1 MNSAK
6 NILERFKKKWQLL
19 LLAAIVIYAI
29 GPAFL
34 VYVLSANIGLF
45 MLVFGFFF
53 LIGLFITKPW
63 HLTLGKVGDYIDGNL
78 ESAEYSTSLLLLP
91 EEELS
96 SVAHLQRYRVQ
107 EVLKED
113 VSKLRPAVSL
123 KSPIL
128 VSVLFLLIGI
138 MAYQFNWTLSLNKPS
153 NTGET
158 EAVIAFT
165 PLDTAKT
172 LYSPPKITNQLVQ
185 LRYPRYSGIGT
196 RSTSDMNIK
205 ALEGTRLSWQ
215 LQFDAPVEKV
225 FFERLGQAFEMSS
238 VDKGYTYQMSLGSS
252 GFYNVTFQTSQGT
265 AYQSELYA
273 LEMIKDQS
281 PEINVQGLQ
290 QFTSFDLEED
300 NALAFETL
308 VEDDYGISEVY
319 ITATVSRGEGEAV
332 KFREE
337 QLPFEQGVL
346 ANGTKKQRLSKKISL
361 DRLGMVPGDE
371 LYFYITAIDNKVP
384 KPNRTRSETYFAVIR
399 DTVQNQFAV
408 EGTMGADLMPAYFRS
423 QRQLI
428 IDTEKLIADQSKLTK
443 ERFNYTSNELGFD
456 QKALRLK
463 YGQFMGDESESVVT
477 ESEETEVS
485 ESDQHDE
492 DGEDPLEEYTH
503 DHDGSNEHNLVDHDH
518 DHGDEH
524 VETDTEEDPLERYL
538 HNHDDP
544 EESTLFTQS
553 LKSKLRQAMAEMWD
567 AELYL
572 RLYTPEKSL
581 PYQYRALKLIQEIK
595 NSARI
600 YVHRIGFDPP
610 PIKEDKRLTGTLDE
624 VASFQK
630 REDLAKDQ
638 VYPYMKQAAERL
650 EGLLQGQA
658 RQESDQSVF
667 ERAGEELAAIAIL
680 EPGNYLVALQ
690 RLKWL
695 SDSNTA
701 YEDTELRMVL
711 AALLRAIPSPEYEPE
726 RRQGYQGRLDQLFLK
741 ELELNE

>member
-19 LLAAIVIYAI
+19 LLATIVIYAI

-34 VYVLSANIGLF
+34 VYVLSANMGLF
-45 MLVFGFFF
+45 MLMFGFLF
-53 LIGLFITKPW
+53 LIGFLIKKPW

-96 SVAHLQRYRVQ
+96 SVAHLQRYRVR
-107 EVLKED
+107 EILSEG

-123 KSPIL
+123 KKPIL
-128 VSVLFLLIGI
+128 VSVLFLLITI

-153 NTGET
+153 NAGET

-165 PLDTAKT
+165 PLDTTNT
-172 LYSPPKITNQLVQ
+172 LYSPPKIMSQLVQ
-185 LRYPRYSGIGT
+185 IRYPRYSGIGA
-196 RSTSDMNIK
+196 RSTSDMNVK

-225 FFERLGQAFEMSS
+225 FFESLDEAVEMRS

-265 AYQSELYA
+265 SYQSELYT

-290 QFTSFDLEED
+290 QFTSFDLKEEKT
-300 NALAFETL
+300 LAFETV
-308 VEDDYGISEVY
+308 VEDDYGVSEVY
-319 ITATVSRGEGEAV
+319 ITATVSRGEGESV

-337 QLPFEQGVL
+337 RLPFGQGVL
-346 ANGTKKQRLSKKISL
+346 ASSTKKQRLSKKISL

-408 EGTMGADLMPAYFRS
+408 EGTMGADLMPDYFRS

-428 IDTEKLIADQSKLTK
+428 IDTEKLIADQSKLAT
-443 ERFNYTSNELGFD
+443 ERFNFTSNELGFD

-463 YGQFMGDESESVVT
+463 YGQFMGDESESVVR

-485 ESDQHDE
+485 ESDQQDE
-492 DGEDPLEEYTH
+492 DSEDPLEEYTH
-503 DHDGSNEHNLVDHDH
+503 DHDVSNEHNLVDHDH
-518 DHGDEH
+518 GDDHE
-524 VETDTEEDPLERYL
+524 ETDTEEDPLERYL

-572 RLYTPEKSL
+572 RLYTPKKSL

-624 VASFQK
+624 VVNSQK

-638 VYPYMKQAAERL
+638 VYPHMKQAAERL
-650 EGLLQGQA
+650 EQLLQGQA
-658 RQESDQSVF
+658 QQESDQSIF
-667 ERAGEELAAIAIL
+667 ARAGEELAAIAIL
-680 EPGNYLVALQ
+680 EPGNYLGALQ

-701 YEDTELRMVL
+701 YDDTELRMVL
-711 AALLRAIPSPEYEPE
+711 GALLRAIPSPEYEPE
-726 RRQGYQGRLDQLFLK
+726 RQQGHQGRLDQLFLK
-741 ELELNE
+741 ELEIND